1 MNNFTKIIEKAL
13 GSLNEADIQS
23 PNNPIMKQAV
33 QTIEKG
39 LNASGAINANPNA
52 KALASQLF
60 SSPADITD
68 NPLHSAFN
76 KIKMN
81 PDNPNLEDNEKEA
94 FLSAAEILKPKTAP
108 ETTKKAEDKTSTSD
122 TSSST
127 PSSST
132 QQKSQQPNATQY
144 NPLKQ
149 AGA

>member
-23 PNNPIMKQAV
+23 PNNPIMKQAA
-33 QTIEKG
+33 QAIEKG
-39 LNASGAINANPNA
+39 ISSSGSINANPNA

-60 SSPADITD
+60 SSSDDNTD
-68 NPLHSAFN
+68 NPLYSAFN

-81 PDNPNLEDNEKEA
+81 PDNPNLEDKEKEA
-94 FLSAAEILKPKTAP
+94 FLTAAEILKPKTAP

-122 TSSST
+122 TSTST

>member
-23 PNNPIMKQAV
+23 PNNPILKQAV

-39 LNASGAINANPNA
+39 INSSGAINANPNA
-52 KALASQLF
+52 KALASQFF
-60 SSPADITD
+60 SSPADIAD

-94 FLSAAEILKPKTAP
+94 FLSAAETLKPKQPTTS
-108 ETTKKAEDKTSTSD
+108 TTKTADETDKKSGTST
-122 TSSST
+122 TT
-127 PSSST
+127 ST
-132 QQKSQQPNATQY
+132 QTSHQPNATQY

-149 AGA
+149 A

>member
-23 PNNPIMKQAV
+23 PNNPILKQAV

-39 LNASGAINANPNA
+39 INSSGSINANPNA

-68 NPLHSAFN
+68 DPLHSAFN

-81 PDNPNLEDNEKEA
+81 PENPNLEDHEKEA
-94 FLSAAEILKPKTAP
+94 FLTAAETLKPKTAP
-108 ETTKKAEDKTSTSD
+108 ETTKKAEDKTSTYDAS
-122 TSSST
+122 TSTS
-127 PSSST
+127 SSST
-132 QQKSQQPNATQY
+132 QQTSHQPNAIQY